1 MKMTTK
7 EAKDIFN
14 LLSNSASTTLEDAE
28 RMKLVK
34 IRAKLKPI
42 AKAYNEFNEDAEKTL
57 KFEKFDDLSAKAQAG
72 ALEGEELLEWNL
84 GVMRYG
90 KALAE
95 LRDPE
100 LKREQD
106 VEVDTITANTYLK
119 LEKENK
125 WKMGAYD
132 ILEPIIKD

>member
-57 KFEKFDDLSAKAQAG
+57 KFEKFDDLNAKAQAG

-95 LRDPE
+95 LCDPE
-100 LKREQD
+100 LKREQE
-106 VEVDTITANTYLK
+106 VEVETITTNTYLK

-125 WKMGAYD
+125 WQMGAYD
-132 ILEPIIKD
+132 FLEPIIKD

>member
-106 VEVDTITANTYLK
+106 VEVETITANTYLK

-125 WKMGAYD
+125 WKMGAFD
-132 ILEPIIKD
+132 ILDPIIKD

>member
-1 MKMTTK
+1 MRMTTK

-14 LLSNSASTTLEDAE
+14 LLSNSASTTLEDGE

-90 KALAE
+90 KTLAE

-106 VEVDTITANTYLK
+106 VEVETITANTYLK

-125 WKMGAYD
+125 WKMGAFD

>member
-7 EAKDIFN
+7 DAKDIFN

>member
-1 MKMTTK
+1 MNMTTK
-7 EAKDIFN
+7 DAKDIFN
-14 LLSNSASTTLEDAE
+14 LLSNSASTTLEDGE

-57 KFEKFDDLSAKAQAG
+57 KFEKFDDLNAKAQAG
-72 ALEGEELLEWNL
+72 TLEGEELLEWNI
-84 GVMRYG
+84 GVLRYG

-106 VEVDTITANTYLK
+106 VEVETITANTYLK

-125 WKMGAYD
+125 WKMGAFD